1 MTSPAPQ
8 ATAAGGYDATAKW
21 LHWLVFVLVLA
32 QFLVSI
38 LMPAMRRGTVPGPL
52 INLHFSL
59 GVLIFVVVALRWL
72 RRLGRPVA
80 LSMPDSPPWER
91 LSAGATHTL
100 LYALLLAGPLLGW
113 AAASARDFPV
123 TPFKLFSLPYLVP
136 AGTRAGFTAGDVHS
150 FLMWTLLA
158 LIGLH
163 SVAALYHHYFRRD
176 GVLRRMLPARSA
188 GRASR

>member
-1 MTSPAPQ
+1 VIAGMASALPAG
-8 ATAAGGYDATAKW
+8 AAAGDYDATAKW
-21 LHWLVFVLVLA
+21 LHWLVFVLVLV
-32 QFLVSI
+32 QFIVSI
-38 LMPAMRRGTVPGPL
+38 AMPPMRRGTVPGPL

-72 RRLGRPVA
+72 RRLRRPVA
-80 LSMPDSPPWER
+80 LSMPDSAAWER
-91 LSAGATHTL
+91 LTAGATHAL

-123 TPFKLFSLPYLVP
+123 TFFKLFALPYLVP

-158 LIGLH
+158 LVGLH
-163 SVAALYHHYFRRD
+163 SAAALYHHYFRHD
-176 GVLRRMLPARSA
+176 GVLRRMLRSR
-188 GRASR
+188 GR